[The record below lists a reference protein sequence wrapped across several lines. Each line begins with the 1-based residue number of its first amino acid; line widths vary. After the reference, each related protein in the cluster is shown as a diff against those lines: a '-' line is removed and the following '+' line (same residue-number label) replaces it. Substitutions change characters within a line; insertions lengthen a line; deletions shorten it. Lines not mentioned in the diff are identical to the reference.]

1 MQKKSFHI
9 YLFKELGLSAKGVND
24 STISLLAIALKQQ
37 IALFILEAL
46 GLSVK
51 ETKILQDWSCCC
63 TLTFGILHF
72 EAYDILKS
80 INFLIGFLDELGN
93 FKQKKFTFQNVILFL
108 HFTAMDPIFC
118 MPKAMLIPA
127 ELREA
132 SKEPTEA
139 RLSLNDVRFNSN
151 WSFFL

>member
-24 STISLLAIALKQQ
+24 STISLLAIALEQQ
-37 IALFILEAL
+37 IAVFILEAL

-63 TLTFGILHF
+63 TLTFRILHF
-72 EAYDILKS
+72 EAYDILKC

-93 FKQKKFTFQNVILFL
+93 FKQKNFYISKCKISLN
-108 HFTAMDPIFC
+108 FTATDPLIDLSTNFQIFD
-118 MPKAMLIPA
+118 IQIQNTF
-127 ELREA
+127 
-132 SKEPTEA
+132 SA
-139 RLSLNDVRFNSN
+139 RY
-151 WSFFL
+151 